1 MRKRTSRVAAGFF
14 ASLFVVFAFSASQ
27 PMPVCAAVGKCSE
40 DNTVTDCNDDL
51 TVCCTKTKKDSKI
64 CDCFKL

>member
-1 MRKRTSRVAAGFF
+1 MRKRACRIGAGFF
-14 ASLFVVFAFSASQ
+14 ASLFLVVAFSASQ
-27 PMPVCAAVGKCSE
+27 PMPVCAAVGECSAKK
-40 DNTVTDCNDDL
+40 TVTECNEDE